1 MNRAEWITDG
11 RHLNEYR
18 RYVNHA
24 LKQWKLENNITEK
37 CVAHHRD
44 DTEETR
50 KYNSEHYERWGF
62 NENGEFIEGQYV
74 IFMTHAEHTTYHNKQ
89 RSGQNSP
96 LYGRKHST
104 EARAKM
110 SESRKGKKF
119 SEEHC
124 AKISANH
131 AHYWKGKKL
140 SDETRTKMSAAQKDK
155 KCPEEARAKMSVA
168 RQGVKVLYA
177 AYKNNGGT
185 LKWNDFRKALKN
197 GEITFEMQPI
207 SVYTKEINK

>member
-24 LKQWKLENNITEK
+24 LKQWKLENNIIEK
-37 CVAHHRD
+37 CVVHHRD

-74 IFMTHAEHTTYHNKQ
+74 IFMTLSEHTAYHHIGKISPRRGKKCSEETCEKISVNNARYWKDKKLSDETRDKISAANK
-89 RSGQNSP
+89 
-96 LYGRKHST
+96 GRKLSDET
-104 EARAKM
+104 RAKM
-110 SESRKGKKF
+110 SATRKGKKF
-119 SEEHC
+119 SEEH
-124 AKISANH
+124 
-131 AHYWKGKKL
+131 
-140 SDETRTKMSAAQKDK
+140 
-155 KCPEEARAKMSVA
+155 RAKMSA
-168 RQGVKVLYA
+168 TKQGEKVLYV
-177 AYKNNGGT
+177 AYKNNGGI
-185 LKWNDFRKALKN
+185 LKWNDFRKALSN
-197 GEITFEMQPI
+197 GKITFEVQPI

>member
-74 IFMTHAEHTTYHNKQ
+74 IFMTLSEHTAYHHIGKISPRRGKKCSEETCEKISVNNARYWKDKKLSDETRDKISAANK
-89 RSGQNSP
+89 
-96 LYGRKHST
+96 GRKLSDET
-104 EARAKM
+104 RAKM
-110 SESRKGKKF
+110 SATRKGKKF
-119 SEEHC
+119 SEEH
-124 AKISANH
+124 
-131 AHYWKGKKL
+131 
-140 SDETRTKMSAAQKDK
+140 
-155 KCPEEARAKMSVA
+155 RAKMSA
-168 RQGVKVLYA
+168 TKQGEKVLYV